1 MKSEKSGE
9 GWILNDKLE
18 RYLNKLGISSYYKSS
33 GKVSTD
39 ISCKIDYKSLM
50 SGELQT
56 EDKDDVEKFEDNLI
70 YEEEVLENYC
80 NNKLGVSSMG
90 RKMKGVLKNLP
101 CKTDYKSL
109 MSGEQK
115 KED

>member
-39 ISCKIDYKSLM
+39 ISVKTDYEGLIN
-50 SGELQT
+50 GEQQT
-56 EDKDDVEKFEDNLI
+56 EDKDDVEKFEDNLG
-70 YEEEVLENYC
+70 YEEDILESYC
-80 NNKLGVSSMG
+80 DRLGVCPWCKSNG
-90 RKMKGVLKNLP
+90 KVLKNIS

-109 MSGEQK
+109 MSGKQK